1 MGVVAALYDG
11 QLHII
16 ESGLLMSGYAA
27 YVAVCANY
35 KKIMATFCP
44 AGNGARVGEPDD
56 EFYIDYNLEQPMQ
69 V

>member
-1 MGVVAALYDG
+1 MVSKLSLVGVVAALYDG

-44 AGNGARVGEPDD
+44 GNARIETV
-56 EFYIDYNLEQPMQ
+56 
-69 V
+69 